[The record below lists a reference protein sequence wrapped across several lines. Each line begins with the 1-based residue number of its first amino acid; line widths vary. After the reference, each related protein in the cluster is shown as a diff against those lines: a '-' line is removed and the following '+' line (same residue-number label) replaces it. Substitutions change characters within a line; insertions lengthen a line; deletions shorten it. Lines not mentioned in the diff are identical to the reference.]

1 MFISYLPFARNGNT
15 HLWYYLRIIFLE
27 PFPLH
32 RYFRS
37 HTHTYSLLILHD
49 LFLITCR
56 VWEKNKKKGLK
67 RSTDVY
73 FKKWLHWTVIR
84 WPKGSTAMFAVRL
97 MQRTNVIWT
106 ICWTNP
112 VKEPKTEASNTQW
125 AELKLVME
133 RRPKTR
139 FSGTYFTTSTRILDF
154 GYPFIVAK

>member
-73 FKKWLHWTVIR
+73 FKK
-84 WPKGSTAMFAVRL
+84 
-97 MQRTNVIWT
+97 
-106 ICWTNP
+106 
-112 VKEPKTEASNTQW
+112 
-125 AELKLVME
+125 
-133 RRPKTR
+133 
-139 FSGTYFTTSTRILDF
+139 
-154 GYPFIVAK
+154 